1 MRRKSSLSARRRFL
15 GSGLAA
21 AAGLLLPRPS
31 AASSRSGLASLRA
44 RFPDLRRRFIFEY
57 YPWYGRDPW
66 RHWDAEDRTP
76 PFDVAAPYMPRLGAY
91 DSRSR
96 AVIEQHARWIADS
109 GVGSV
114 NLSWWGPDSYEDRAA
129 HGVMDVMRDHDLKV
143 TFHLEPYA
151 ADRGRRFA
159 TDVLYLIREYGER
172 RSFDCF
178 LLLQDP
184 DGSVGPVFKGFDMIL
199 PPTSRDC
206 RGIERPVANF
216 TVDGEWQ
223 QQTGALRSVLRGDF
237 DHVWLLADSLN
248 VDRVAASGF
257 DGIAIYDN
265 RVGPDR
271 YASAAR
277 DASAHGLVFSLN
289 VNPGFHV
296 VRPRRPVIDDCGQT
310 IPHPAFLPS
319 GEGLD
324 LSTALGRERA
334 SELSQARIV
343 DSFAATVGLQSDP
356 ALRNAQR
363 GFFLTYVNSFNEW
376 HEGHAFEPMKD
387 AAMLSPE
394 EQASGYHNPERGDYR
409 LGLLKKLLRGAVSGA
424 DRLGVAASAHR

>member
-31 AASSRSGLASLRA
+31 SASSVPGLAALRA
-44 RFPDLRRRFIFEY
+44 RFPDLRRRFVFEY

-76 PFDVAAPYMPRLGAY
+76 PFDVAAPYMPRLGPY

-96 AVIEQHARWIADS
+96 AVIAQHARWIADS

-151 ADRGRRFA
+151 PDRGRRF
-159 TDVLYLIREYGER
+159 TSDVLYLIREYGER
-172 RSFDCF
+172 RGFDA
-178 LLLQDP
+178 LLLLRDP
-184 DGSVGPVFKGFDMIL
+184 DGAVAPVFKGFEMIL
-199 PPTSRDC
+199 PATSRDC
-206 RGIERPVANF
+206 RGVERPVANF
-216 TVDGEWQ
+216 TPDGEWR

-237 DHVWLLADSLN
+237 ERVQLLADSLD
-248 VDRVAASGF
+248 VGRVAVSGF

-265 RVGPDR
+265 RVGPKS
-271 YASAAR
+271 YAQAAR
-277 DASAHGLVFSLN
+277 DASANGLLFSLN

-296 VRPRRPVIDDCGQT
+296 VRPRIPSVDECGQARV
-310 IPHPAFLPS
+310 PPPFVPA
-319 GEGLD
+319 GAGLD
-324 LSTALGRERA
+324 LGSVDGRETAADLGRR
-334 SELSQARIV
+334 RIV
-343 DSFAATVGLQSDP
+343 DSFEATIALQSDP
-356 ALRNAQR
+356 GLSNAQR

-376 HEGHAFEPMKD
+376 HEGHAFEPMTD
-387 AAMLSPE
+387 AAALRPE
-394 EQASGYHNPERGDYR
+394 ERALGYGNPERGDYR
-409 LGLLKKLLRGAVSGA
+409 LALLKDLLRGVE
-424 DRLGVAASAHR
+424 